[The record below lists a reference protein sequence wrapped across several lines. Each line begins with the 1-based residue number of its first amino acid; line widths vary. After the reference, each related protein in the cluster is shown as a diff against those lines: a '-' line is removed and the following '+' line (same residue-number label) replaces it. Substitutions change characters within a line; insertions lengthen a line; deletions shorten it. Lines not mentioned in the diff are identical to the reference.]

1 MNNTVEMKELIN
13 KYPQYGEKLFI
24 KGYLITTENNLDLHT
39 YPFNDNWIKKEFD
52 YLQDGSKLNVY
63 YHKKETCYI
72 YNEDQISITLLGHA
86 YNPFNM
92 SYIEDDILK
101 ECLDAYKQG
110 ENHFFDKISE
120 LTGIHLI
127 VVNDN
132 GRLLVVQDC
141 GGMES
146 CYYGELSKDI
156 YIFSHPQLLGD
167 ILKLKTDPL
176 INKLINNRFFSIG
189 GSYLPGNLSPYKEF
203 RRLGP
208 NTFVS
213 YDNTFKLNRFFP
225 NKSHLEIGTE
235 DYEKT
240 IKEISN
246 LIRNN
251 IHLSTLKWNK
261 PAISLTG
268 GVDSKTTLASANGLY
283 DKFHY
288 YSFYSKPQEV
298 EDAKAANEICTNI
311 GLNHKIYPIPETN
324 EEIKDYEILKRIIN
338 HNTSYIGKIKDN
350 EIRKFIY
357 LSEHNDFDVELK
369 SWISEVGRAMW
380 QKKYGVKLPEILT
393 PRHYS
398 IFQTRYFGSPK
409 LLNHSDSNYKEYLK
423 EIKLDNP
430 LFNYEH
436 SDMFYWEFRFGS
448 WGSKVVTTQNI
459 FGHDVT
465 MPMNNRKLIDMFLWF
480 PHDFRKNDMVNK
492 EIIKYS
498 NSDITDMDINIHNDY
513 LGGKRI
519 FIEKIYYYYRTL
531 LYRNKE

>member
-1 MNNTVEMKELIN
+1 MNNTVEMKELID
-13 KYPQYGEKLFI
+13 KYPQYDEKLFV
-24 KGYLITTENNLDLHT
+24 KGYLITTENNLELHT
-39 YPFNDNWIKKEFD
+39 YPFNNNWIKKEFD
-52 YLQDGSKLNVY
+52 YLQDGSKLNIY

-72 YNEDQISITLLGHA
+72 YNEDQISIALLGHA

-101 ECLDAYKQG
+101 ECLDTYKQG

-146 CYYGELSKDI
+146 CYYGELSEDI
-156 YIFSHPQLLGD
+156 YISSHPQLLGD

-176 INKLINNRFFSIG
+176 ITKLINNRFFSIG

-225 NKSHLEIGTE
+225 NKSHPEIETE

-246 LIRNN
+246 LIHNN

-298 EDAKAANEICTNI
+298 
-311 GLNHKIYPIPETN
+311 
-324 EEIKDYEILKRIIN
+324 
-338 HNTSYIGKIKDN
+338 
-350 EIRKFIY
+350 
-357 LSEHNDFDVELK
+357 
-369 SWISEVGRAMW
+369 
-380 QKKYGVKLPEILT
+380 
-393 PRHYS
+393 
-398 IFQTRYFGSPK
+398 
-409 LLNHSDSNYKEYLK
+409 
-423 EIKLDNP
+423 
-430 LFNYEH
+430 
-436 SDMFYWEFRFGS
+436 
-448 WGSKVVTTQNI
+448 
-459 FGHDVT
+459 
-465 MPMNNRKLIDMFLWF
+465 
-480 PHDFRKNDMVNK
+480 
-492 EIIKYS
+492 
-498 NSDITDMDINIHNDY
+498 
-513 LGGKRI
+513 
-519 FIEKIYYYYRTL
+519 
-531 LYRNKE
+531 